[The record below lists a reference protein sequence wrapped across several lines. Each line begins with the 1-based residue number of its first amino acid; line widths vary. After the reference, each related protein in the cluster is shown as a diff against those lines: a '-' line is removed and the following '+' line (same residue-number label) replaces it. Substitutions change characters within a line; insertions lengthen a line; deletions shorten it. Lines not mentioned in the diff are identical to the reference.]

1 MEIKSHLTD
10 LIEPETLRRI
20 EGSLS
25 AMFGMAAWI
34 SDENGV
40 GIGSGSGFPRYVDQC
55 LKSPAGREECE
66 RCIREG
72 AAASSDADSLPGG
85 AECLG
90 GLAVFSAPIKFSDK
104 TVGILSGGWVFTEEP
119 SYDKICRVA
128 RRFGT
133 DEDIL
138 SSAAAEIRIVPSAE
152 AERAAVY
159 IRDFAGILSEMAKKS
174 AEVQKVNAAAV
185 KAAQH
190 RSDFLANVSHEMRTP
205 LNAILGMTEMAL
217 HKDMSQDAK
226 EYVHQIRSSGKHLLT
241 IINDILDYSKI
252 DSGEMPIVEVKYEPL
267 SLINDVSSIVN
278 SQIGSKDIE
287 FTVDLPASMP
297 RTLVGD
303 NIRVQQILINLLNN
317 AVKFTQSGH
326 IGLKLEAV
334 PADKDTVMLKA
345 AVSDTGCGIKHEN
358 IDKLFK
364 MFRQVDSK
372 RNRNVEGTGLGLAI
386 SRKLL
391 DQMHGSIS
399 VKSEFGK
406 GSTFFFELPQKSAGA
421 PYSADIR
428 QNGLPAYINVGNQ
441 YLRMQ
446 LVRDL
451 TAVGSKI
458 TDVSGRPTACGSS
471 GYLIVSRER
480 FGEDAKQ
487 LLHNNPELHGV
498 ILERYDSLEQFN
510 DPNAEV
516 LRKPAY
522 SMNLYAAMGLC
533 EGFERDESSDDE
545 DLSFTAPDAHILIV
559 DDNAINLSV
568 AKGVIEP
575 LGMHVD
581 TAGSAAEC
589 IEMVRNCRYDIVF
602 MDHMMPEVDG
612 VEATHI
618 IREKFPAYA
627 DVPIIALTA
636 NVSGGAREMFLK
648 EGMNDFIAKPIEL
661 RDMVNKIRR
670 WLQEEKIVLNSA
682 QKKQAAPRKSEETDT
697 LPQIKGI
704 DTGSALAL
712 LNNKALLRTVME
724 QFYRSIDKKEARI
737 RTLWKT
743 NDIKNFT
750 IEVHSLKSTAKQIGA
765 NHLSSV
771 AALLEQA
778 GNNHDMDFISR
789 HTNAMLIEYQRLKQD
804 MSKYFSEGESN
815 SYYGDS
821 GYGSA
826 SAGRGRTADPGKP
839 MLAPATEEEKDLFQ
853 EMQNALDEMD
863 TIQID
868 DAVEKMAAREFSPQD
883 KEYLERLRNAVDE
896 YDLDAA
902 QEVLTDW
909 RSHKG

>member
-1 MEIKSHLTD
+1 
-10 LIEPETLRRI
+10 
-20 EGSLS
+20 
-25 AMFGMAAWI
+25 MFGMAAWI
-34 SDENGV
+34 SDEKGV

-55 LKSPAGREECE
+55 LRSSAGREDCE

-72 AAASSDADSLPGG
+72 AAVSSDDTSLPGR

-90 GLAVFSAPIKFSDK
+90 GLAVFSAPIKLSDK

-119 SYDKICRVA
+119 SYDKICHVA
-128 RRFGT
+128 QMIGA
-133 DEDIL
+133 DEDLL
-138 SSAAAEIRIVPSAE
+138 SSAAAEVKIVSNAE

-241 IINDILDYSKI
+241 IINDILDYSKV

-287 FTVDLPASMP
+287 FTIDLSTNMP

-317 AVKFTQSGH
+317 AVKFTQHGH
-326 IGLKLEAV
+326 IGLKLETV
-334 PADKDTVMLKA
+334 PAEGDTVLLKA
-345 AVSDTGCGIKHEN
+345 AVSDTGCGIKQEN

-391 DQMHGSIS
+391 DKMNGNIS
-399 VKSEFGK
+399 VKSEYGK

-421 PYSADIR
+421 PYSDDIR
-428 QNGLPAYINVGNQ
+428 QNGLPAYLNIGNQ

-458 TDVSGRPTACGSS
+458 TDVSGRPAACGTN
-471 GYLIVSRER
+471 GYLIVSRDR
-480 FGEDAKQ
+480 FGEDAKE
-487 LLHNNPELHGV
+487 LLRNNPELHGI
-498 ILERYDSLEQFN
+498 ILERYDSLEQFS
-510 DPNAEV
+510 DPNAEI

-533 EGFERDESSDDE
+533 EGFERDESSEDD

-568 AKGVIEP
+568 AQGVIEP
-575 LGMHVD
+575 LGMQVD
-581 TAGSAAEC
+581 TACSAAEC
-589 IEMVRNCRYDIVF
+589 IEKVRNCRYDIVF

-618 IREKFPAYA
+618 IRDKFPAYA

-670 WLQEEKIVLNSA
+670 WLPEEKIVPISA
-682 QKKQAAPRKSEETDT
+682 QKQAPRTNEETDT

-804 MSKYFSEGESN
+804 MSKYFSEGDSSTYYGESN
-815 SYYGDS
+815 YNYTS
-821 GYGSA
+821 GA
-826 SAGRGRTADPGKP
+826 SKSDPGKP
-839 MLAPATEEEKDLFQ
+839 MLTPATEEEKDLFQ

-868 DAVEKMAAREFSPQD
+868 DVVEKMSARGFSIQD

-902 QEVLTDW
+902 QEVLNDW